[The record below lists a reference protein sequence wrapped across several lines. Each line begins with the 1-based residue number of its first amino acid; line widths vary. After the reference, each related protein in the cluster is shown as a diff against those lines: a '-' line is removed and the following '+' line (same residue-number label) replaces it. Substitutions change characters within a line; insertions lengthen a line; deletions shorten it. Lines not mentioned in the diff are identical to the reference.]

1 MDLTTIYDTS
11 LETLERMT
19 RVQAIIEIQRLTSN
33 VTEETFKSGNYDNTV
48 GLALLLQDKLMAT
61 LKPLVKDIVVKI
73 DVVDIQRLIVKVD
86 AGKTGKV
93 TLKVKRQPGGV
104 WSRNFD

>member
-11 LETLERMT
+11 LETLDKMT

-48 GLALLLQDKLMAT
+48 GLALLLRDKLLAT

-73 DVVDIQRLIVKVD
+73 EVVDIHRLIVKVD

-93 TLKVKRQPGGV
+93 TLKVKRQPGGI

>member
-11 LETLERMT
+11 LETFDKMT

-33 VTEETFKSGNYDNTV
+33 ATEETFKSGDYDNTV
-48 GLALLLQDKLMAT
+48 GLALRLRDKLLAT
-61 LKPLVKDIVVKI
+61 LKPLIKDIVVKI
-73 DVVDIQRLIVKVD
+73 EVVDIQRLIVKVD

-93 TLKVKRQPGGV
+93 TLKVKRQPGGI